1 MDMGIQKQEFYE
13 GAALH
18 VLLRGG
24 TGAHIAYRSP
34 FFVIN
39 DGMLIHLKYSTGV
52 RSPWGFTFTADEQ
65 NLLHRN
71 SMDMP
76 MTIGMVCGSD
86 GVAALPFAS
95 YASIASLR
103 ASALRISCARRH
115 REHFEISGPDGT
127 LERKVPPSDW
137 SKLLSEAA

>member
-1 MDMGIQKQEFYE
+1 MGIQKQEFYE

-24 TGAHIAYRSP
+24 MGAHVAYKTP
-34 FFVIN
+34 FFLIN
-39 DGMLIHLKYSTGV
+39 GSALIHLKYSTGV

-65 NLLHRN
+65 HLLYRN
-71 SMDMP
+71 SVELP
-76 MTIGMVCGSD
+76 VTIGLICGSD

-95 YASIASLR
+95 YAGIAAIR
-103 ASALRISCARRH
+103 KSALRVSCARKH
-115 REHFEISGPDGT
+115 RQHFEISGPNGT

-137 SKLLSEAA
+137 SRLLGEIA